1 MNDTQFSHPTA
12 SRRGFLGVA
21 GSALA
26 GSALPAA
33 ADESPAVAGLPA
45 GGVHAAGREVIH

>member
-1 MNDTQFSHPTA
+1 MNDTRFSHPTA

-33 ADESPAVAGLPA
+33 AD
-45 GGVHAAGREVIH
+45 